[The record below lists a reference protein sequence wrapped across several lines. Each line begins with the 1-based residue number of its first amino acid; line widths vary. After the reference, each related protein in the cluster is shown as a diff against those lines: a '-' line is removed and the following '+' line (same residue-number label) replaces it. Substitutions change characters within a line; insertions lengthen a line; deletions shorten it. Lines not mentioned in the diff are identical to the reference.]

1 MDKLDHFAQDVS
13 NYLNSQYPKNYSFEC
28 VVNKKLDSYNI
39 PRNDSVTLICK
50 VNGEHIR
57 TLNPNELVDTYEH
70 WLNEFNTLS
79 GLRSHWQIE
88 LVNALEGK

>member
-13 NYLNSQYPKNYSFEC
+13 NYLNSQYPENYSFEC
-28 VVNKKLDSYNI
+28 IVNKKPDSFNI

-79 GLRSHWQIE
+79 GLHSHWQIE
-88 LVNALEGK
+88 LVSALEGK